1 MKPETC
7 PFCRKKMVLRRL
19 EKTIQFRGVTIS
31 YETDAFVCTEC
42 GLEAGTVESAG
53 KTQCAIADAFRR
65 QKKMLTGTEI
75 KRLRESG
82 GLTQAALAQM
92 LEVGADAIKRWESG
106 GIQPPAMDR
115 SLKEIL

>member
-1 MKPETC
+1 MKLDVC

-31 YETDAFVCTEC
+31 YETEAFVCTEC

-53 KTQCAIADAFRR
+53 KTQCAIADAFRM

-82 GLTQAALAQM
+82 GLTQTELARR
-92 LEVGADAIKRWESG
+92 LEVGADAINRWEQG
-106 GIQPPAMDR
+106 GIQSPAMDR
-115 SLKEIL
+115 SLKKIL